1 MATMSY
7 CAIENTADNMDTV
20 FSTMQNFDE
29 EQEWYDSL
37 SDSEKDALP
46 HLIDRCQL
54 FLETVDHVE
63 MD

>member
-20 FSTMQNFDE
+20 FETMQNFDE
-29 EQEWYDSL
+29 EQDWYDSL
-37 SDSEKDALP
+37 NEDEKDSLP

-54 FLETVDHVE
+54 LLETADHIE
-63 MD
+63 MN